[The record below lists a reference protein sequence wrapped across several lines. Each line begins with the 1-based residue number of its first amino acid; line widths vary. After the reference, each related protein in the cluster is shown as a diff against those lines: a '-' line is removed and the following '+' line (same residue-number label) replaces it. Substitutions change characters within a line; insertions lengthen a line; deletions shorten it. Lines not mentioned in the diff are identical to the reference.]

1 MFGIDEHSADIGMAS
16 LKDVEELNK
25 ALTAGQAVN
34 KPEVVSAG
42 DGFPLRVESLEN
54 TLRVTTYKMEQ
65 IVFWRSL
72 TKIPAYQ
79 TVEEYNTLS
88 NYGQNDDSLFVA
100 ENQTP
105 ESEDSTYERNY
116 AIVKY
121 MGTRREVTH
130 VMQQIRPAHGNV
142 IAQETVNGTMHLLK
156 GIEKGLFFADSSLC
170 ALQFDGYHK
179 LITANAP
186 ASNVIDLRGGYLTED
201 LLCDAA
207 NIIFD
212 APNYGLPNEL
222 YLNPKVKADLA
233 KTFFPKERHNTFDDK
248 SGVIGSNITG
258 FEGPTGVIKLKGD
271 VFIQDGGAPNA
282 APVGDVTKIPGTP
295 SITETLTSPAD
306 ATAQFTVDDVGSYF
320 YFVVACNRFGR
331 SISVNCG
338 SGDAAVEVSAGDK
351 VVTKITPSTSG
362 GAGATEWYEL
372 YRSPKN
378 GAVTTTRLIQRVAN
392 GNGTGVQTLTD
403 KNETLAGTTTAI
415 MVQNDPEVMAVKQLS
430 PMIKIPLAIVS
441 PAIRWMQLIYLVPVL
456 YIPGRTVLIKNIGRL
471 TSSYTD

>member
-16 LKDVEELNK
+16 LKDVEALNK
-25 ALTAGQAVN
+25 ALTAGQDIN
-34 KPEVVSAG
+34 NPGSSAG
-42 DGFPLRVESLEN
+42 EGFPLRVESLES
-54 TLRVTTYKMEQ
+54 TLKVTTYKMEQ
-65 IVFWRSL
+65 IVFWKSL
-72 TKIPAYQ
+72 TKIPAYN

-88 NYGQNDDSLFVA
+88 SYGQNDDSLFVA

-105 ESEDSTYERNY
+105 ESEDSTYARNY

-130 VMQQIRPAHGNV
+130 VMQQVRPAHGNV

-179 LITANAP
+179 LIADNAP
-186 ASNVIDLRGGYLTED
+186 STNVIDLRGGYLTED
-201 LLCDAA
+201 LLCDSA
-207 NIIFD
+207 NVIFD

-248 SGVIGSNITG
+248 SGVIGANITG
-258 FEGPTGVIKLKGD
+258 FEGPTGIIKLKGD
-271 VFIQDGGAPNA
+271 VFIQDGGGPNVA
-282 APVGDVTKIPGTP
+282 AVGDVTKIPGTP
-295 SITETLTSPAD
+295 VPTSLAPGAD
-306 ATAQFTVDDVGSYF
+306 PTAQFTVDDIGDYF
-320 YFVVACNRFGR
+320 YYVVACNRYGR

-338 SGDAAVEVSAGDK
+338 SGNAAVAVSSGESVT
-351 VVTKITPSTSG
+351 VVVTPSTSA

-378 GAVTTTRLIQRVAN
+378 GAVTTTRLIQRIAN
-392 GNGTGVQTLTD
+392 SEGTGDQTLTD
-403 KNETLAGTTTAI
+403 KNETLPGTTTAM

-456 YIPGRTVLIKNIGRL
+456 YIPGRTVLFKNIGRL